1 MKKILLLGF
10 VFVLLVGGFYAYK
23 SYNSVP
29 EDIARLVVDFDSVV
43 YVVENGYAPFKFKV
57 TDENRKEYESLKRSL
72 VKDIK
77 EQKRS
82 WQDAVCAYI
91 GWFGDHHFRVEGD
104 EEIYELYKKYG
115 RQYID
120 YFSLIS
126 EYCPDFMSCKVD
138 EDTWLIRVP
147 SFWKTEDWV
156 RESVNE
162 YVASKCPNLI
172 VDIRG
177 NDGGSDK
184 NFSPLLNLLYDGLKK
199 PTDGIVDRLSPLNI
213 KLLKEA
219 GMTDED
225 FKEYGYPI
233 DDPNAP
239 EYFIRIPDGDIL
251 EFDSISIS
259 PLPLRAAVIIDNWNA
274 SSAEEFLLEIK
285 ASNERTRIYGKDNT
299 SGCVDSG
306 NCIYYHPSNKLLSIC
321 YPTCYSPRYE
331 KGTCIDPTGIAPDI
345 RIPLPYPDTLT
356 DNIDEWVIW
365 VAGDLKK

>member
-10 VFVLLVGGFYAYK
+10 VFVLLVGGFFAYK

-29 EDIARLVVDFDSVV
+29 DDIARLVVDFDSVV

-57 TDENRKEYESLKRSL
+57 SDENRKEYEALKKSL

-77 EQKRS
+77 KQKRS

-91 GWFGDHHFRVEGD
+91 GWFGDHHLYVYGD
-104 EEIYELYKKYG
+104 EDVIELYKKYG

-120 YFSLIS
+120 YDSLIS

-138 EDTWLIRVP
+138 EETWLIRVP
-147 SFWKTEDWV
+147 SFWDTEDWV
-156 RESVNE
+156 EKSVNE

-177 NDGGSDK
+177 NNGGSDD
-184 NFSPLLNLLYDGLKK
+184 NYSPLLELLYDGLKK
-199 PTDGIVDRLSPLNI
+199 PTDGIVDRYSPWNI
-213 KLLKEA
+213 KMLKEN
-219 GMTDED
+219 GMTDEY
-225 FKEYGYPI
+225 FKKEGYPI

-239 EYFIRIPDGDIL
+239 EYFIRIPDGDII
-251 EFDSISIS
+251 EFDSIS
-259 PLPLRAAVIIDNWNA
+259 PLPHKAAVIIDNWNA
-274 SSAEEFLLEIK
+274 SSAEEFILEIK
-285 ASNERTRIYGKDNT
+285 STNERTRIYGKDNT

-306 NCIYYHPSNKLLSIC
+306 CCVIYNPSNKLLSIV

-345 RIPLPYPDTLT
+345 RIPLPYPDKLT
-356 DNIDEWVIW
+356 DNIDEWVTW
-365 VAGDLKK
+365 VAEDLKK